1 MKRPFAGFPTRAAQ
15 FRELDDKVKGAMPKM
30 PVKDE
35 IDTRLR
41 QSFQVQQLEIVNESY
56 KHAGHSG
63 DDGSGESH
71 FRIVIRAPEL
81 AAMGR
86 VQRHRAVHA
95 ALGDLNTRV
104 HAIALD
110 IG

>member
-1 MKRPFAGFPTRAAQ
+1 MSIENELIARLTITFSPTR
-15 FRELDDKVKGAMPKM
+15 
-30 PVKDE
+30 
-35 IDTRLR
+35 
-41 QSFQVQQLEIVNESY
+41 LEVVNESH

-63 DDGSGESH
+63 DDGSGASH
-71 FRIVIRAPEL
+71 FAVLIRADAL

-86 VQRHRAVHA
+86 VARHRAVHK

>member
-1 MKRPFAGFPTRAAQ
+1 MSVAEEMKSRLEAAFAPN
-15 FRELDDKVKGAMPKM
+15 
-30 PVKDE
+30 
-35 IDTRLR
+35 
-41 QSFQVQQLEIVNESY
+41 QLEIVNESH
-56 KHAGHSG
+56 KHAGHGG

-71 FRIVIRAPEL
+71 FRVVIRADAL

-86 VQRHRAVHA
+86 VARHRAVHG
-95 ALGDLNTRV
+95 ALGDLNARV